1 MTGTWAGNDVSVA
14 RSAGLGNRSGLGKSS
29 GPCKKL
35 GLCDGLGLFRVLSG
49 LVVLASSLC
58 AGAQQPAG
66 NDQPLRVA
74 VVGLVHGH
82 VAGFLPQLPQH
93 PEIELVGIEEPD
105 HPLAETYRKR
115 YKLNPSL
122 FYTDVNTML
131 DKTHPQAVLVFTAI
145 NEHRPV
151 IEAAAAHGVS
161 VMVEKPLTI
170 SLDDALAIRKTAR
183 EHGIHVL
190 TNYETTWY
198 ASNHAA
204 YQDLQDGTLGTLRK
218 VIVRDGHQGPKEI
231 GVGPEFLNWLTD
243 PAKNGAGAL
252 YDFGCYGVDLMTW
265 MTHGATP
272 LSVTAETQTDKPSI
286 YPHVDDDAA
295 IVLRYPGVQAVVLG
309 SWDWS
314 FAVKNMEV
322 YGTKGTAFTDAADR
336 IRVRVSEADTE
347 PALTTAPPL
356 QGPQSGSIAYLV
368 AVMRGQIESKG
379 DLSALDTNVIVMQ
392 ILDAARTS
400 ARTGKTVALQPLP
413 Q

>member
-1 MTGTWAGNDVSVA
+1 MMTSTRNRLLGQGCPKTGVPH
-14 RSAGLGNRSGLGKSS
+14 GLRRTLAV
-29 GPCKKL
+29 
-35 GLCDGLGLFRVLSG
+35 LGLFFSVG
-49 LVVLASSLC
+49 AIAQD
-58 AGAQQPAG
+58 AGHG
-66 NDQPLRVA
+66 GQPLRVA

-93 PEIELVGIEEPD
+93 PEIQLVGIEEPD
-105 HPLAETYRKR
+105 PALAEKYKQQ
-115 YKLNPSL
+115 YKLPSSM
-122 FYTDVNTML
+122 FFTDVNTML
-131 DKTHPQAVLVFTAI
+131 EKTKPQAVLVFTAI
-145 NEHRPV
+145 NEHRAV

-198 ASNHAA
+198 ASNRAA
-204 YQDLQDGTLGTLRK
+204 YDDLQNGELGTLRK

-252 YDFGCYGVDLMTW
+252 YDFGCYGVDLTTW
-265 MTHGATP
+265 MMHGATP
-272 LSVTAETQTDKPSI
+272 LSVTAEVQTDKPAI

-295 IVLRYPGVQAVVLG
+295 IVLRYPGAQAVVLG

-322 YGTKGTAFTDAADR
+322 YGTKGTAFTDAADK
-336 IRVRVSEADTE
+336 IRVRLSEADTE
-347 PALTTAPPL
+347 PALTAAPPL
-356 QGPQSGSIAYLV
+356 QGPQSGSIAYLA
-368 AVMRGQIESKG
+368 AVMNGQLESKG
-379 DLSALDTNVIVMQ
+379 DLTALDTNVIVMQ

-400 ARTGKTVALQPLP
+400 AKTGKTIALQPLP

>member
-1 MTGTWAGNDVSVA
+1 MDLQGQGS
-14 RSAGLGNRSGLGKSS
+14 LGEGRYPGGSRLKTTLGA
-29 GPCKKL
+29 
-35 GLCDGLGLFRVLSG
+35 
-49 LVVLASSLC
+49 LALLC
-58 AGAQQPAG
+58 AALGSQAKAQEAKPDA
-66 NDQPLRVA
+66 QPLRVA

-93 PEIELVGIEEPD
+93 PEIQLVGIEEPD
-105 HPLAETYRKR
+105 QALAETYRKR
-115 YKLNPSL
+115 YNLQPSM

-131 DKTHPQAVLVFTAI
+131 EKTHPQAVLVYTAI

-183 EHGIHVL
+183 AHGIHVL

-198 ASNHAA
+198 PSNRAA
-204 YQDLQDGTLGTLRK
+204 YDELQQGKLGTLRK

-243 PAKNGAGAL
+243 PVKNGAGAL

-272 LSVTAETQTDKPSI
+272 LSVTAETQNDKPAI

-295 IVLRYPGVQAVVLG
+295 IVLRYPGAQAVVLG
-309 SWDWS
+309 SWNWS

-322 YGTKGTAFTDAADR
+322 YGTKGTAFTDAADK
-336 IRVRVSEADTE
+336 IRVRLSEADTE
-347 PALTTAPPL
+347 PTLITAPVL
-356 QGPQSGSIAYLV
+356 EGPQNGSIAYLV
-368 AVMRGQIESKG
+368 AVMKGQLESKG

-400 ARTGKTVALQPLP
+400 ARTGKTIALQPLP

>member
-1 MTGTWAGNDVSVA
+1 MSMVSGVPG
-14 RSAGLGNRSGLGKSS
+14 RSENRSRQWKNTAFKLRCASMVCGLM
-29 GPCKKL
+29 L
-35 GLCDGLGLFRVLSG
+35 G
-49 LVVLASSLC
+49 VV
-58 AGAQQPAG
+58 AGAQDAATTTK
-66 NDQPLRVA
+66 PLRVV
-74 VVGLVHGH
+74 VVGLVHQH
-82 VAGFLPQLPQH
+82 VMGFLPQLSKH
-93 PEIELVGIEEPD
+93 PEVELVGIEEPD
-105 HPLAETYRKR
+105 KALAERYRNQFH
-115 YKLNPSL
+115 LDSSL

-131 DKTHPQAVLVFTAI
+131 EKTHPQAVLVYTSI

-170 SLDDALAIRKTAR
+170 SLEDALAIRKTAR
-183 EHGIHVL
+183 EHKIHVL

-198 ASNHAA
+198 ASNRAA
-204 YQDLQDGTLGTLRK
+204 YEDLQNGELGTLRK

-272 LSVTAETQTDKPSI
+272 ISVTAETQTDKPAI
-286 YPHVDDDAA
+286 YPHVDDDSA
-295 IVLRYPGVQAVVLG
+295 IVLRYPEAQAVVLG

-322 YGTKGTAFTDAADR
+322 YGTKGTAFTDAADK
-336 IRVRVSEADTE
+336 IRVRLSEADTQ

-356 QGPQSGSIAYLV
+356 MGAQSGSIAYLV
-368 AVMRGQIESKG
+368 AVMNGQVESKG

-400 ARTGKTVALQPLP
+400 ARTGKTVTLQPLP